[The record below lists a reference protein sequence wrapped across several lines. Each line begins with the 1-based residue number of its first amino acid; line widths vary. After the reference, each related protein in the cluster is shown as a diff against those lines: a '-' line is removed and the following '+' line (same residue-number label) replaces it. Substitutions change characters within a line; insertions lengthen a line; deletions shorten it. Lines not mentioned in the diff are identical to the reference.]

1 MKKLLLILLCLPM
14 IGFGKPNSSHNKL
27 QNTDAKDTWKII
39 NNAPFLTSEFRSN
52 CDEPINVESRIVSF
66 RKKNIFLGVG
76 GETGGTIMMIM
87 FNTSKNLYK
96 VIFAHDNDGYGDG
109 SIHEFIFK
117 YQLNKIVFPN
127 EWWDTDFNDNS
138 ISNLTYHN
146 CYL

>member
-1 MKKLLLILLCLPM
+1 MKKTLLILLYLPM

-27 QNTDAKDTWKII
+27 QNTDVKDTWKII
-39 NNAPFLTSEFRSN
+39 NNAPFLTSEFRDN
-52 CDEPINVESRIVSF
+52 CNEPINVESSIVSF
-66 RKKNIFLGVG
+66 SKYIFLGV
-76 GETGGTIMMIM
+76 ECEFGGTIMMIM
-87 FNTSKNLYK
+87 YNKSKNLYK
-96 VIFAHDNDGYGDG
+96 VIFVNDNDMAGDG

-146 CYL
+146 CLL